1 MTKSIIIS
9 TESAKWTDGYLLK
22 LAPMFPE
29 LTFQAA
35 YSLEDSMKLAPET
48 HVFIGV
54 APHVPPELIGAMK
67 QLEWV
72 QTLTTG
78 VDNFVTME
86 ELPIDVPVTNI
97 VNVQGPQVSETALML
112 MMSLAR
118 NLPTMFEAQK
128 VARWE
133 RWMQSALFGKTLCI
147 LGLGNISETLA
158 LYAKTLGMKVIGVSD
173 SRLNAP
179 NVNHIYSRK
188 ELKKAAAKADFLVVL
203 VPLSNE
209 TYHIINANVLSAM
222 KPTGFLLNLAR
233 GSCVDEAA
241 LIEALHAGA
250 IAGAGLDVFE
260 REPLNREEPIWSAPN
275 VIITPHVAG
284 FADIFEEQ
292 CFPTVIANLKIYC
305 EQGPTGLT
313 SAIKERK
320 L

>member
-1 MTKSIIIS
+1 MTKSVIIS
-9 TESAKWTDGYLLK
+9 TESAKWTDGYILK

-29 LTFQAA
+29 LTFKAA
-35 YSLEDSMKLAPET
+35 YTLEGSMKLAPEAN
-48 HVFIGV
+48 VFIGV
-54 APHVPPELIGAMK
+54 APHIPPELIGAMK

-78 VDNFVTME
+78 VDNFLSMT
-86 ELPIDVPVTNI
+86 ELPTEVPVTNI

-118 NLPTMFEAQK
+118 KLPIMFEAQK

-158 LYAKTLGMKVIGVSD
+158 LYATTLGMKVIGVSD
-173 SRLNAP
+173 NRLNAP
-179 NVNHIYSRK
+179 NIDHIYTRK
-188 ELKKAAAKADFLVVL
+188 ELNIAASKADFLVVL

-209 TYHIINANVLSAM
+209 TYHIINANVLSSM

-233 GSCVDEAA
+233 GNCVDETA
-241 LIEALHAGA
+241 LIEALRDGV

-260 REPLNREEPIWSAPN
+260 REPLNRAEPIWSAPN
-275 VIITPHVAG
+275 VVITPHIAG

-292 CFPTVIANLKIYC
+292 CFPTVIKNIKIYND
-305 EQGPTGLT
+305 EGPAGLT
-313 SAIKERK
+313 SALK
-320 L
+320 